1 MVTDMKQYALM
12 DRLVEAGNGYLQV
25 SAVRKHAISNYTLKK
40 YLKMRGMARTVHG
53 VYATAEAWPDN
64 YYLLALRN
72 GRIVFSHESALYL
85 HGLMEREPAATT
97 VTVPEGYNSTHINR
111 QGIRV
116 IHSKPEWY
124 TLGVTKVKTA
134 YGNEVPVYDRE
145 RTICDMIRCR
155 KNVEVQ
161 TFRTAMREYMG
172 GEKKKL
178 GNLMRYAKELEIE
191 EKVRIYTEV
200 ML

>member
-1 MVTDMKQYALM
+1 MEQYDLI
-12 DRLVEAGNGYLQV
+12 DRLVEAGNGYLCASV
-25 SAVRKHAISNYTLKK
+25 VREHDISKYTLTK
-40 YLKMRGMARTVHG
+40 YLKTRGMARTAHG
-53 VYATAEAWPDN
+53 VYATVDAWPDN
-64 YYLLALRN
+64 YFLLAVRN
-72 GRIVFSHESALYL
+72 RRIVFSHESALYL

-124 TLGVTKVKTA
+124 ALGITNVKTA
-134 YGNEVPVYDRE
+134 YGHEVPVYDRE

-155 KNVEVQ
+155 KDAEVQ
-161 TFRTAMREYMG
+161 TFRTAMREYMS

-178 GNLMRYAKELEIE
+178 GNLMRYAKELGIE
-191 EKVRIYTEV
+191 ENVRIYTEV

>member
-1 MVTDMKQYALM
+1 
-12 DRLVEAGNGYLQV
+12 
-25 SAVRKHAISNYTLKK
+25 
-40 YLKMRGMARTVHG
+40 
-53 VYATAEAWPDN
+53 
-64 YYLLALRN
+64 
-72 GRIVFSHESALYL
+72 
-85 HGLMEREPAATT
+85 MEREPAATT

-124 TLGVTKVKTA
+124 ALGVTKVKTA
-134 YGNEVPVYDRE
+134 FGNEVPVYDSE

-155 KNVEVQ
+155 KDVEVQ
-161 TFRTAMREYMG
+161 TFRTAMREYMSG
-172 GEKKKL
+172 GKKKF
-178 GNLMRYAKELEIE
+178 GNLIRYAKELGIE

>member
-1 MVTDMKQYALM
+1 MTDKKQYALM

-25 SAVRKHAISNYTLKK
+25 SVVRKHDISNYTLMK
-40 YLKMRGMARTVHG
+40 YLKTRGMARTAHG
-53 VYATAEAWPDN
+53 VYATADAWPDD
-64 YYLLALRN
+64 YYFLALRN

-124 TLGVTKVKTA
+124 TLGITKIKTTF
-134 YGNEVPVYDRE
+134 GNEVPVYDCE

-155 KNVEVQ
+155 KDVEVQ
-161 TFRTAMREYMG
+161 TFRTAMREYMS

-178 GNLMRYAKELEIE
+178 GNLMRYAKGLGIE
-191 EKVRIYTEV
+191 EKVRIYTDV